1 MSKEKNFELSIVKM
15 AKDINYEKPNHP
27 NNLVDKEEYKKIDM
41 AIATSVALTNAG
53 TTLVS
58 ENALPE
64 LLSEAK
70 KDTMYIVDNEISDD
84 AKVSVVEKNLLKA
97 VLL

>member
-1 MSKEKNFELSIVKM
+1 MSFIQGWWKMSKEKNFELSIVKM

-70 KDTMYIVDNEISDD
+70 KDTRLKVGKWIRG
-84 AKVSVVEKNLLKA
+84 AKHEA
-97 VLL
+97 